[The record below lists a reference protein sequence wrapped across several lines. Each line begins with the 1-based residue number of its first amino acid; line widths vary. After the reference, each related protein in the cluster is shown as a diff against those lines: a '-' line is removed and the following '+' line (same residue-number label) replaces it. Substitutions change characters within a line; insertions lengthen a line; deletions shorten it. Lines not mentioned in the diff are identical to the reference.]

1 MSLGLDLSPSYAKA
15 ARARVHLES
24 LKEEISRILS
34 ERETFSIR
42 QTVDL
47 QTGWCSLYLM
57 NADFTKELNLGIIVG
72 DIVHNLRSALDYV
85 ITALANASETEIS
98 QSHQFPI
105 FTDEPA
111 YVRAVGAS
119 TVVNRK
125 GYLKDIIHGLQEIRD
140 LQPFHEKVNPRL
152 DNLALV
158 HEFSN
163 ADKHRII
170 ASYAPLYVDG
180 TIELKHNGL
189 QISEFERVAKIDA
202 WEPDKEFY
210 YARVRFA
217 TPVPTEIVCE
227 ADFTVSVHFITPA
240 IGKSVGDTGID
251 LADLEAMCARVVEV
265 TDIFKNL

>member
-1 MSLGLDLSPSYAKA
+1 MPLGLDLSPSYAKV

-24 LKEEISRILS
+24 LKEEISRVLS
-34 ERETFSIR
+34 ERHTFSIR

-57 NADFTKELNLGIIVG
+57 NEDFTKELNLGIIVG
-72 DIVHNLRSALDYV
+72 DLVHNLRSALDYI
-85 ITALANASETEIS
+85 ITALAYASGTEVS
-98 QSHQFPI
+98 KSHQFPI
-105 FTDEPA
+105 FTDESA
-111 YVRAVGAS
+111 YVHAVGAS
-119 TVVNRK
+119 TVVNLK
-125 GYLKDIIHGLQEIRD
+125 GYLKDIVHGLQEIWD

-152 DNLALV
+152 VNLSLV

-170 ASYAPLYVDG
+170 ASYAPLFVG
-180 TIELKHNGL
+180 GKVEITHSGRTISD
-189 QISEFERVAKIDA
+189 IERVAKFDS
-202 WEPDKEFY
+202 WEPDKEFHF
-210 YARVRFA
+210 ARVRFA
-217 TPVPTEIVCE
+217 TPVPTDIVCE

-265 TDIFKNL
+265 TDIFKSL